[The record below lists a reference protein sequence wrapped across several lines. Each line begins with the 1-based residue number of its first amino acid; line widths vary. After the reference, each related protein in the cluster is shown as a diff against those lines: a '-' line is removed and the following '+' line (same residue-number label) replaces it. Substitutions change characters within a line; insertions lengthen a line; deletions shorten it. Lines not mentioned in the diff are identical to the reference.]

1 MPGTKCE
8 ECQVGRCRP
17 VAMTYMRR
25 LGSHMVVFPNAPAC
39 RCDMCGETR
48 FDPGFL
54 QIMQT
59 MMESFARGPEKNAR
73 KKKPVAGPSREWTPV
88 RESSK

>member
-1 MPGTKCE
+1 
-8 ECQVGRCRP
+8 
-17 VAMTYMRR
+17 
-25 LGSHMVVFPNAPAC
+25 MVVFPNAPAC
-39 RCDMCGETR
+39 RCDMCGQTR

-59 MMESFARGPEKNAR
+59 LMENFARAPQNSTR
-73 KKKPVAGPSREWTPV
+73 KKTPVAGTAQEWTPV